1 MCEARNTSMRTV
13 PFSLVHDV
21 YVFYLCMPSRAD
33 NCTVDSYTDK
43 CIGVDID
50 IFVDMHSHKQHTN
63 AHAIIHVCIC
73 IYIYMSIL
81 YTCIGVHTCAEG
93 RAVMQACMQHNALC
107 RHRVGCPLSKWRIYA
122 LVRHV
127 ASRAYCSW
135 MKSSIPVARPAS
147 QLNCCH
153 IGKRAACLKP
163 GRVVGMALA
172 AALLIFCHLGECA
185 AQAHRVY

>member
-21 YVFYLCMPSRAD
+21 YVFYLCMPSRAG

-50 IFVDMHSHKQHTN
+50 ILVDMHSHKQHTN
-63 AHAIIHVCIC
+63 AHAIIHICIC

-81 YTCIGVHTCAEG
+81 YTCTGCAEG
-93 RAVMQACMQHNALC
+93 RAVMQACIQHNALC
-107 RHRVGCPLSKWRIYA
+107 RHRLGCPLSRWRIYGA
-122 LVRHV
+122 RHV
-127 ASRAYCSW
+127 ACRAYCSW
-135 MKSSIPVARPAS
+135 MNSHIPVARPAS
-147 QLNCCH
+147 ELNCCH
-153 IGKRAACLKP
+153 IGKRAACLKR
-163 GRVVGMALA
+163 GRVVAMALA

-185 AQAHRVY
+185 AQAHRAY